1 MKTVAV
7 SRHPSRSAV
16 ALRFGSVAAVVAL
29 VAALLSQ
36 LAIWCTPPA
45 DYPGI
50 RFPPTFAPG
59 TLALLL
65 GSAALSRAI
74 GFVRR
79 EKQPAFRRSL
89 WTALGTG
96 TIFVAL
102 QGASLNWLVQRQS
115 PDDVATGAAA
125 FVMIAAALHAM
136 HFVVAILFLA
146 YVVVNANSDRYD
158 HEYYFGV
165 TVCAWFW
172 HALGIL
178 WIAVLVVI
186 AIASSATNDGPHPTL
201 DVQPAASR

>member
-1 MKTVAV
+1 M
-7 SRHPSRSAV
+7 
-16 ALRFGSVAAVVAL
+16 
-29 VAALLSQ
+29 
-36 LAIWCTPPA
+36 
-45 DYPGI
+45 
-50 RFPPTFAPG
+50 
-59 TLALLL
+59 
-65 GSAALSRAI
+65 
-74 GFVRR
+74 
-79 EKQPAFRRSL
+79 
-89 WTALGTG
+89 GTG

-146 YVVVNANSDRYD
+146 YVVVNAGYDRYD

-186 AIASSATNDGPHPTL
+186 AIASGASTDGPQPTL
-201 DVQPAASR
+201 DIQPAAWR

>member
-1 MKTVAV
+1 MT
-7 SRHPSRSAV
+7 RRPSRSAV
-16 ALRFGSVAAVVAL
+16 ALRFGIVSLAVAL
-29 VAALLSQ
+29 IATLLSR
-36 LAIWCTPPA
+36 LAIWCTPPEL
-45 DYPGI
+45 YPGI
-50 RFPPTFAPG
+50 RFPPTFAPS

-65 GSAALSRAI
+65 GSAALSRAV

-79 EKQPAFRRSL
+79 EKQPAFRRAL

-102 QGASLNWLVQRQS
+102 QGSSLNWLLQRQT

-125 FVMIAAALHAM
+125 FVIIAAALHAM

-146 YVVVNANSDRYD
+146 YVVVNAGYDRYD

-172 HALGIL
+172 HALGML

-186 AIASSATNDGPHPTL
+186 AIASSAANDGPQPTL
-201 DVQPAASR
+201 DVQPSALR